1 MSDAIGNPVPGS
13 GPDGPSRWAAVR
25 LTLLVFGCLLVAGAT
40 AAALLTDDP
49 RWLKAA
55 VLAAGWAC
63 ALALIAGARPRT
75 ESEWSHER
83 VQELRR
89 TYELEVERE
98 VAARREYEL
107 QLEVRMRRELDAEMA
122 AKVAALRSEI
132 GTLRKDLT
140 EAAPGTRSVR
150 RVEMRETTMTT
161 DAVESADTVVGMAP
175 ISIPSPR
182 REHFVGELLGQ
193 HGGASWEPE
202 PPRRIGSPP
211 GTVGPAYPPEPPAL
225 ELAGGDSWPGAR
237 YDSASGPDD
246 EQLPLFDRNDNS
258 DYSSPLDAPLDF
270 SQRFEPEPESPSGRH
285 STPADPDNRP
295 GQPPSSGR
303 RRRRYREDHEENEV
317 LNRVM
322 RER

>member
-1 MSDAIGNPVPGS
+1 MSDATGNSRSGS
-13 GPDGPSRWAAVR
+13 GRDGPGRWPAVR
-25 LTLLVFGCLLVAGAT
+25 LTLLVVGCALVAGAT

-49 RWLKAA
+49 RWLKGA

-63 ALALIAGARPRT
+63 ALALIAGARPRP

-89 TYELEVERE
+89 SYELEVERE

-107 QLEVRMRRELDAEMA
+107 QLEVRMRREMDAEMA
-122 AKVAALRSEI
+122 AKVAALRTEI
-132 GTLRKDLT
+132 GTLRQDLT
-140 EAAPGTRSVR
+140 DASAGSMSVR

-161 DAVESADTVVGMAP
+161 DTVDAADTVVGMAP

-193 HGGASWEPE
+193 HGGASWEPD
-202 PPRRIGSPP
+202 PPRRFGSPA
-211 GTVGPAYPPEPPAL
+211 GTVGPANAPEPPAL
-225 ELAGGDSWPGAR
+225 ELAADPLRDDPGE
-237 YDSASGPDD
+237 PH
-246 EQLPLFDRNDNS
+246 FDRAD
-258 DYSSPLDAPLDF
+258 DHSPSFDAPPDYAY
-270 SQRFEPEPESPSGRH
+270 RFEPERESPSGRH
-285 STPADPDNRP
+285 STPADPDIRP
-295 GQPPSSGR
+295 GQPPSTGR